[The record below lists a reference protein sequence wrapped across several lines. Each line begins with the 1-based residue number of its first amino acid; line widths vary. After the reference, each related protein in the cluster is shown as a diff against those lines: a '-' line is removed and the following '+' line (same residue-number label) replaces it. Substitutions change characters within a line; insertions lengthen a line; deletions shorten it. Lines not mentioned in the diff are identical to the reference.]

1 MGICHV
7 EGVDRPFRCGNPHHP
22 NRGITVIA
30 GVAAIY
36 GDVMYELLIVIHV
49 LAGIAWVGGGLTNQL
64 AIREARRSDGAV
76 AADRQIVA
84 LGWME
89 KYIYIPAPILVLL
102 TGLTMVAVNDAWRF
116 SQPWV
121 YLALTLL
128 VLAGILGGA
137 VGSRLEKRME
147 SLREEDRVASSD
159 YEQVLAKTLNSG
171 WLELALMVGLI
182 LLMVYKPG
190 A

>member
-1 MGICHV
+1 
-7 EGVDRPFRCGNPHHP
+7 
-22 NRGITVIA
+22 
-30 GVAAIY
+30 
-36 GDVMYELLIVIHV
+36 
-49 LAGIAWVGGGLTNQL
+49 
-64 AIREARRSDGAV
+64 
-76 AADRQIVA
+76 
-84 LGWME
+84 ME

-121 YLALTLL
+121 YMALTLL